1 MDYTSIH
8 VYGHLL
14 SDDILNAVEKDT
26 TFAGNRTMALIPAY
40 LKPLIMLGAVCAT
53 TGVSSKS
60 APCSMT
66 PMAPVVPVT

>member
-26 TFAGNRTMALIPAY
+26 TTVTFKFAAPPASGVTY
-40 LKPLIMLGAVCAT
+40 TAVILGVQEA
-53 TGVSSKS
+53 S
-60 APCSMT
+60 
-66 PMAPVVPVT
+66 